1 MRTRS
6 LVPLLLAGALVGPLL
21 AGAVASV
28 TPGEAR
34 AAVVERIVAI
44 VGERAILLSDVR
56 ERSRPYLLRV
66 YEGVPAGPQRD
77 AAISQIYRA
86 VLGRMVEEEL
96 EDRAAEKAGIVVTP
110 LEIDQA
116 LDRIAKQNSIA
127 KGTVIAEAK
136 RSGLT
141 EAQYREELR
150 RQVLQA
156 KLVNVRL
163 QGRIRVTETDLRSTY
178 HRLVVEERQSQEQRL
193 QKLVLDLRGTPEEQ
207 AAQHAL
213 AADIVRRARAGE
225 DFRELIRRH
234 SRLPLERSLGPARPP
249 AQEPEAIRRATLS
262 LDVGQVSA
270 PLVLGGELVIVQVVE
285 REESSLPPYE
295 QARPALHE
303 RVYMEKMNAA
313 RQHWIE
319 GLKRR
324 THVEVRL

>member
-6 LVPLLLAGALVGPLL
+6 AVPLLIAAALLGPLFAAAS
-21 AGAVASV
+21 AGVDL
-28 TPGEAR
+28 GEAK

-66 YEGVPAGPQRD
+66 YDNVPTGPQRD
-77 AAISQIYRA
+77 AAVGQIYRA

-116 LDRIAKQNSIA
+116 LDRIASQNGIS

-163 QGRIRVTETDLRSTY
+163 QGRIRVTETDLRTAY

-193 QKLVLDLRGTPEEQ
+193 QTLVLDRGASAAEQ
-207 AAQHAL
+207 KAAQEL
-213 AADIVRRARAGE
+213 AADIVRRARGGE
-225 DFRELIRRH
+225 DFRQLIREY
-234 SRLPLERSLGPARPP
+234 SRVPLERSLGPARPP
-249 AQEPEAIRRATLS
+249 SQEPEALRRAS
-262 LDVGQVSA
+262 LALGVGELSA
-270 PLVLGGELVIVQVVE
+270 PLSIGDQLVIVQVVE
-285 REESSLPPYE
+285 REETSLPPYE

-303 RVYMEKMNAA
+303 RVYMEKMGAA
-313 RQHWIE
+313 RQSWLD

-324 THVEVRL
+324 THVEIRL